1 MSPSSRG
8 GRGGRRRRSPL
19 RIVLVLALAAL
30 VLALTSHLQPA
41 LWVAAAAG
49 VYAVVEGVLR
59 WRRRA

>member
-1 MSPSSRG
+1 MNPATRG
-8 GRGGRRRRSPL
+8 RTGRARRRSPL

-30 VLALTSHLQPA
+30 VLAVTSHPQPA
-41 LWVAAAAG
+41 LWVAAAAA